1 MSRFLTTIVQLFLL
15 VSTFYLLRL
24 AIQDIKENGFQF
36 SDPKHDSK
44 LLEVSTKSP
53 DPVDMWIT
61 LRRCDYNHKNIF
73 PEIAA
78 CRLENVSRK

>member
-1 MSRFLTTIVQLFLL
+1 MSRILTTIVQIVLL
-15 VSTFYLLRL
+15 VVTIQLVRL
-24 AIQDIKENGFQF
+24 AIKDIKENGFQF
-36 SDPKHDSK
+36 SDPEHDLK
-44 LLEVSTKSP
+44 LLEISTKCP

-78 CRLENVSRK
+78 CRFENVSRK

>member
-1 MSRFLTTIVQLFLL
+1 MSRFLTTIVQLSLL
-15 VSTFYLLRL
+15 TVTNYLVRL
-24 AIQDIKENGFQF
+24 MIQDIKENGFQF
-36 SDPKHDSK
+36 SDPEHDLK
-44 LLEVSTKSP
+44 LLEISTKCP

-78 CRLENVSRK
+78 CRFENVSRK